1 MASLASLNTVSE
13 IGARVSAHH
22 RDMAEIGPTHF
33 YKEVHI

>member
-22 RDMAEIGPTHF
+22 RDMVATGPTHF
-33 YKEVHI
+33 YKEVYI